1 MGERKPFSISHFPLR
16 ARPKSIRKH
25 RFPHE
30 RMEDKTSRNLQSRAD
45 ELEERLIDFAVRI
58 IRLSASLPR
67 SVAGKHIGGQIMRS
81 GTSPAPN
88 YGEARGAE
96 SHADFVHK
104 LRIVLKELNETSIW
118 LRTIERSQML
128 KKGSIVELLSE
139 NKELCRIFTASL
151 KTARSRN
158 EK

>member
-1 MGERKPFSISHFPLR
+1 MDNT
-16 ARPKSIRKH
+16 A
-25 RFPHE
+25 
-30 RMEDKTSRNLQSRAD
+30 SRNTQSRAD

-67 SVAGKHIGGQIMRS
+67 SVAGKHVGSQIMRS

-104 LRIVLKELNETSIW
+104 LRIVLKELNENVDLAAHNRAQSN
-118 LRTIERSQML
+118 
-128 KKGSIVELLSE
+128 VEGGVHNATDS
-139 NKELCRIFTASL
+139 
-151 KTARSRN
+151 
-158 EK
+158 

>member
-1 MGERKPFSISHFPLR
+1 MP
-16 ARPKSIRKH
+16 
-25 RFPHE
+25 
-30 RMEDKTSRNLQSRAD
+30 TSVEQKAAQDLQTRAD

-58 IRLSASLPR
+58 VKLSSGLPR
-67 SVAGKHIGGQIMRS
+67 TPAGKHIAGQIMRS

-118 LRTIERSQML
+118 LRVIKRS
-128 KKGSIVELLSE
+128 
-139 NKELCRIFTASL
+139 
-151 KTARSRN
+151 
-158 EK
+158 